1 MLHFDRKGHKFQ
13 VWRPFAI
20 QQGDKSSN
28 IMIAQSQK
36 GVENKMQQ
44 LAIGVCVC
52 LISSIK
58 LHYTPTPSFEYTTVF
73 D

>member
-1 MLHFDRKGHKFQ
+1 
-13 VWRPFAI
+13 
-20 QQGDKSSN
+20 
-28 IMIAQSQK
+28 MIAQSQK